1 MRRTT
6 HGAPAFRGSGW
17 TMSMGMA
24 SETTMI
30 ADRYSLVTGVIDTE
44 DKGAVS
50 EEGRHSRN
58 EIGKGRFGNT
68 EFSTATR

>member
-1 MRRTT
+1 
-6 HGAPAFRGSGW
+6 
-17 TMSMGMA
+17 MGMA

-58 EIGKGRFGNT
+58 ETGKGRFGNT